1 MQGEFTRPQGENQ
14 ATVGVDLGINT
25 LATLSTGET
34 VANPRALRQAERRL
48 ARLQRKFSTTQ
59 TGSRRRD
66 NARMRVARLYYQ
78 IDCLRRDVTHKL
90 TTWVT
95 RRFQTMVI
103 EDLHVNGMLKNRKLA
118 KHIADANFGEIRR
131 QLTYKARLSG
141 HALIVADR
149 WFPSSKTCS
158 RCGAI
163 YSVLTL
169 ADRVCV
175 CPACGH
181 RQDRDLNAAVNLMN
195 DQLRRATPKETPGE

>member
-1 MQGEFTRPQGENQ
+1 MIEN
-14 ATVGVDLGINT
+14 
-25 LATLSTGET
+25 
-34 VANPRALRQAERRL
+34 LR
-48 ARLQRKFSTTQ
+48 
-59 TGSRRRD
+59 
-66 NARMRVARLYYQ
+66 
-78 IDCLRRDVTHKL
+78 
-90 TTWVT
+90 
-95 RRFQTMVI
+95 
-103 EDLHVNGMLKNRKLA
+103 VNGMIKNRKLA
-118 KHIADANFGEIRR
+118 KHIADANFAEIRR
-131 QLTYKARLSG
+131 QLTYKARWSG
-141 HALIVADR
+141 QALLVADR